1 MILDR
6 LKLSNFRS
14 YTDAEVAFAP
24 GVTLFE
30 GDIGS
35 GKSTLLFAVEF
46 ALFGLADVPGD
57 HLLRA
62 GEREGL
68 VELAFRSGGRTY
80 TVGRRLVRSKAGAT
94 TQKDAYLIEDGAKED
109 LSVEQLRAAVI
120 KVLGFREGAATK
132 SKSQVFRY
140 GVFTPQEEMKAILEQ
155 GAEERKQ
162 TLRRAFGIEEYK
174 RARENADLV
183 KQALRERAAGIE
195 ALLQGV
201 PKLEQERNDAE
212 VARAS
217 HAAQVEE
224 ASGGREKAL
233 AARKAAEAALR
244 DGETLESR
252 LRDLERAVSAI
263 EIVRAKQEE
272 RRFGA
277 DRALKE
283 LAALELE
290 ADPLREAASGLP
302 KLEQEVAAA
311 DLREEERRK
320 LDQELARAE
329 TNLKS
334 LEGRKG
340 EIAAESELIRKVT
353 DASGSIQEGKRAL
366 DAARKALEK
375 VREQAA
381 AAGEAAE
388 RLGALKKKQAALEKE
403 AAGSAQIEA
412 KFKERE
418 EAAKAGGQA
427 AKELAETEEKLKAAQ
442 ETQGSAR
449 QVLERVEAD
458 LEELSGLKGKAKCPK
473 CHQPLEAAHL
483 AEHRLELETGA
494 QEARRKLAQAQGQA
508 RTLERARAGL
518 SKAREDGERAARERA
533 TLAAELKRALE
544 AGKEAEAATKDV
556 EVALKAAERAQELAR
571 ERKALEK
578 AVETKAP
585 FEKRAAELDLAT
597 RRWRDV
603 SDQFRKVVRDMEVTT
618 KAAREARAKRDAVSA
633 DAAQVNILREQV
645 SSARVSAARLRDL
658 ERRLAGKADLE
669 RHRREAASELAD
681 LSRRQAV
688 SEGER
693 APVSAKLEKAPV
705 KSLRASFDATAQR
718 AAGLEERLQG
728 ARDGLALQEQAL
740 ARAKERLQEAERSR
754 GELDRVRHTR
764 DFIEQCFQVALEDIE
779 LKVLSDL
786 NSQLNARFQEYFGRL
801 MEGAPL
807 DVQVDEEF
815 TPQVLQGANPLPV
828 GALSG
833 GERTSIALAY
843 RLALNILVS
852 RAAGMETPDLL
863 ILDEPTDGFSKE
875 QLARVGELLHDL
887 DCQQVVLV
895 SHERELETCA
905 DQVFEVVKD
914 GTASRVE
921 AR

>member
-14 YTDAEVAFAP
+14 YTDAQVDFAP

-35 GKSTLLFAVEF
+35 GKSSLLFAVEF

-62 GEREGL
+62 GEKEGL
-68 VELAFRSGGRTY
+68 VELTFRSGGRTF

-94 TQKDAYLIEDGAKED
+94 SQKDAYLIEEGARQD

-120 KVLGFREGAATK
+120 KVLGFREGAATR

-174 RARENADLV
+174 RARENGDLV

-201 PKLEQERNDAE
+201 PKLEQERSEAQ
-212 VARAS
+212 ASRAS
-217 HAAQVEE
+217 LALQVKE
-224 ASGGREKAL
+224 AEGGREHAM
-233 AARKAAEAALR
+233 AARKAAEAAAR
-244 DGETLESR
+244 GADVLESR
-252 LRDLERAVSAI
+252 LRDLERAVGAI
-263 EIVRAKQEE
+263 DVVRAKQEE
-272 RRFGA
+272 RRLGA
-277 DRALKE
+277 QRALSE
-283 LAALELE
+283 LAVLEPEVEPLKE
-290 ADPLREAASGLP
+290 ASSGLP
-302 KLEQEVAAA
+302 QLEQEVAAA
-311 DLREEERRK
+311 ESREEERRK

-329 TNLKS
+329 TRQRS
-334 LEGRKG
+334 LEARKD
-340 EIAAESELIRKVT
+340 EIAGESELIRKVT
-353 DASGSIQEGKRAL
+353 DASDSIQEGKRAL
-366 DAARKALEK
+366 DAARKGLQR
-375 VREQAA
+375 VREEAA
-381 AAGEAAE
+381 AAGEAAD
-388 RLGALKKKQAALEKE
+388 RLGALKKRQATLEKE
-403 AAGSAQIEA
+403 AAGSAQIEV

-418 EAAKAGGQA
+418 EAAKAGAQA
-427 AKELAETEEKLKAAQ
+427 AKELAQTEENLKAAQ
-442 ETQGSAR
+442 EAQGSAR

-458 LEELSGLKGKAKCPK
+458 LDELSGLKGKANCPK
-473 CHQPLEAAHL
+473 CHQPLDAAHL
-483 AEHRLELETGA
+483 AVHRLELEAGA
-494 QEARRKLAQAQGQA
+494 REARTKLAQAQGQA
-508 RTLERARAGL
+508 RAMERSRAGL
-518 SKAREDGERAARERA
+518 SKTREDGERAARDRA
-533 TLAAELKRALE
+533 ALSEALKRALE
-544 AGKEAEAATKDV
+544 AGKEAEGAGKEV
-556 EVALKAAERAQELAR
+556 EVAAKAAERAEELAR
-571 ERKALEK
+571 HRKGLERD
-578 AVETKAP
+578 VEAKLP
-585 FEKRAAELDLAT
+585 FEKKAAELELAA
-597 RRWRDV
+597 RRWREV
-603 SDQFRKVVRDMEVTT
+603 SDHFRKVMREMEETS
-618 KAAREARAKRDAVSA
+618 KAAREARAKRDALSA
-633 DAAQVNILREQV
+633 DPAQVKKLREQV
-645 SSARVSAARLRDL
+645 STARVKAAKLREL
-658 ERRLAGKADLE
+658 ERRLAGKADLV
-669 RHRREAASELAD
+669 RHLKEAESELAD
-681 LSRRQAV
+681 LSRRKAV
-688 SEGER
+688 SDGER
-693 APVSAKLEKAPV
+693 QTLAAKLEKAPV
-705 KSLRASFDATAQR
+705 KSLRAAFEAAAQR
-718 AAGLEERLQG
+718 VAALEERLKG
-728 ARDGLALQEQAL
+728 ARDGLALQEQVL
-740 ARAKERLQEAERSR
+740 ARANERLLEAAASR

-801 MEGAPL
+801 MEGAPV

-828 GALSG
+828 AALSG

-852 RAAGMETPDLL
+852 RAAGMDTPDLL

-914 GTASRVE
+914 GTESRVE